1 MHISLYQ
8 KYKFGENIFQ
18 ISKLKIKERIK
29 EESYVEEVEIKRVY
43 PGTVKIIVEERK
55 PTYMIEKNG
64 LYVYIDKNGYVLEE
78 SATPLEI
85 PILQGLVTDFSNIS
99 LGERIK
105 EEDLLK
111 FNSLIKILDGIKNND
126 IEQRLTKIDISDT
139 NNYILEFAEE
149 NKTFML
155 GNTSDLSTKMLWIKR
170 FIEQNKSAKGII
182 HLNTDNVYFSETKE
196 Q

>member
-1 MHISLYQ
+1 MLYQ